1 MATKAEIIL
10 SAVDRTKAAFSSV
23 GNSLDTLQTRVS
35 GFVGKA
41 TAIAGVGLAI
51 TGAFAALQNIQAL
64 KILDQF
70 DDMAEKT
77 GITVEALSE
86 LRFAGE
92 AVGTP
97 LEALSTGISKLG
109 KNMAEAAGGNK
120 EAIATF
126 KALKV
131 EVTNSDGTLRSSEAV
146 LRDLAERFAGYE
158 DGAAKAA
165 LAQRV
170 FGKTGEAMIPLLN
183 LGADGILRL
192 RREAEQLGAI
202 YDTKVAKAA
211 ADFNDNLAKIKLS
224 SEAAAVSIA
233 GPFIQS
239 LADLSKEFLEAKKNG
254 GLFAAGWASY
264 TAGVKSF
271 WNGNMFGTSDSA
283 KSRAEALDNIKPED
297 SMDAVFRRFQR
308 PRTQTPAPVIED
320 PGAKGPKAPVDDPT
334 KKLLENEL
342 KNLERSVTQER
353 ELMAS
358 RNEFLNLYN
367 EQGLISFGD
376 YFDQRQAILD
386 ESTEKQVKA
395 YDAQLKALQDYLAKT
410 PKATDRAETEGKINE
425 LLDKRSKVE
434 REAGTQAIKF
444 GFERQKAAKD
454 YKDELDEVNA
464 KLLEMEGKLGAAAAI
479 RFDKQFDG
487 VLKLFNANNNA
498 QAVAMV
504 RNLKEIQVAQAELS
518 KVQQSF
524 SLVQGDLQIAED
536 RITLARERG
545 TIGEIEGLRAS
556 GEARQRAVEKLR
568 EQLAL
573 FEKIDAAARTPEQQQ
588 SVDRLRLQVEQL
600 GATLDPLADRF
611 NTMISGAAGDALT
624 SIFDK
629 TATPKEAAKR
639 FFSSVFSDISGML
652 IKDFAKT
659 AFGGGE
665 SGGIGGILSRALGGG
680 KSGGG
685 LLGGLFGG
693 KAGTTLGATPA
704 NALFVRL
711 ADPTSL
717 LGAQSSGSGGAAD
730 SSLLGSLGS
739 LFGGSGGGY
748 SAADQAGLDT
758 LIAGLASFDVGT
770 DYVPED
776 MIAKIHK
783 GERIV
788 PAAQNKP
795 GYGGGVSVAIYQSF
809 AANTNRR
816 TTDQA
821 AQDAASAINRAQ
833 RNR

>member
-1 MATKAEIIL
+1 
-10 SAVDRTKAAFSSV
+10 
-23 GNSLDTLQTRVS
+23 
-35 GFVGKA
+35 
-41 TAIAGVGLAI
+41 
-51 TGAFAALQNIQAL
+51 
-64 KILDQF
+64 
-70 DDMAEKT
+70 
-77 GITVEALSE
+77 
-86 LRFAGE
+86 
-92 AVGTP
+92 
-97 LEALSTGISKLG
+97 
-109 KNMAEAAGGNK
+109 
-120 EAIATF
+120 
-126 KALKV
+126 
-131 EVTNSDGTLRSSEAV
+131 
-146 LRDLAERFAGYE
+146 
-158 DGAAKAA
+158 
-165 LAQRV
+165 
-170 FGKTGEAMIPLLN
+170 
-183 LGADGILRL
+183 
-192 RREAEQLGAI
+192 
-202 YDTKVAKAA
+202 
-211 ADFNDNLAKIKLS
+211 
-224 SEAAAVSIA
+224 
-233 GPFIQS
+233 
-239 LADLSKEFLEAKKNG
+239 
-254 GLFAAGWASY
+254 
-264 TAGVKSF
+264 
-271 WNGNMFGTSDSA
+271 MFGTSDSA
-283 KSRAEALDNIKPED
+283 KSRAAALDSIKPED

-308 PRTQTPAPVIED
+308 PRTQTPAPVVED

-342 KNLERSVTQER
+342 KNLERNIAQER

-386 ESTEKQVKA
+386 ESTEKQLKA
-395 YDAQLKALQDYLAKT
+395 YDEQLKALQEYLAKV

-425 LLDKRSKVE
+425 LLDKRAKAE

-464 KLLEMEGKLGAAAAI
+464 KLLEMQGKLGAAAAI

-518 KVQQSF
+518 KVQQAF

-611 NTMISGAAGDALT
+611 NTMFSSAAGDALT
-624 SIFDK
+624 SIFDR

-639 FFSSVFSDISGML
+639 FFSSVFSDVTGM
-652 IKDFAKT
+652 FAKDLAKT
-659 AFGGGE
+659 VFGGGD
-665 SGGIGGILSRALGGG
+665 SGGIGGLLSRALGGG
-680 KSGGG
+680 KASGSLLGDLFGGKGATSAAAMASLTTSSTSASSALGVLASAASSAAAAMGATDAGGLGGLGALGG
-685 LLGGLFGG
+685 LLGG
-693 KAGTTLGATPA
+693 
-704 NALFVRL
+704 
-711 ADPTSL
+711 
-717 LGAQSSGSGGAAD
+717 
-730 SSLLGSLGS
+730 
-739 LFGGSGGGY
+739 GGGY
-748 SAADQAGLDT
+748 SAADQEGLDS
-758 LIAGLASFDVGT
+758 LIAGLSSFDVGT

-788 PAAQNKP
+788 PAAQNKS
-795 GYGGGVSVAIYQSF
+795 GYGGMNLVINQSF
-809 AANTNRR
+809 PANTNRR